1 VNDLRA
7 RSLSRKL
14 TLDAAEL
21 AAANK
26 QACASVGAAA
36 YNVTYMFVV
45 DTVTRLFE

>member
-1 VNDLRA
+1 MRA

-26 QACASVGAAA
+26 QASVGAAA

-45 DTVTRLFE
+45 DTFTRLFE